1 MSTSRRGSRTL
12 VRRGAVAVVVVGCAG
27 GLLLGAGASPR
38 ATALGAVDLAGA
50 RPYAVLAGGTVTG
63 SGTSSIT
70 GDVGGSTVG
79 GLDGAATGTVR
90 TGGATAQALADLG
103 GADGAVAARPVTAVL
118 RRVSGTL
125 GPGTYGVSGA
135 IDVQGVLTLDAG
147 GDADAT
153 FVLKTDSRFTTGG
166 GTAVTLAGGARAC
179 NVFWLAGGSAT
190 VDGTV
195 VGTVFARSGIT
206 VRSGATVTGRLLSRS
221 GAVRLE
227 GATVRVPTD
236 CDGATPVTGPPR
248 PADGGYDGNTRPPGG
263 AEIVAARGAEP
274 PGDAGTAGAGRGAA
288 RAGRSPDR
296 SPNRSPDR
304 RAAGGGAGG
313 GTGGQVT
320 GAAPA
325 RPGAGRTREP
335 GRTEP
340 PGRTAGSGAGS
351 SSRSPARVPPMSGAS
366 PASRAT
372 TTTAR
377 AAARAAAGRPGP
389 GTPAARPAPAGG
401 VPAATDPGTGTGPPP
416 RPAAPTERTRRW
428 PSWTYPTPRSLG
440 PDPPP
445 VTHRN
450 GSCRFRGLPGERLP
464 G

>member
-1 MSTSRRGSRTL
+1 MSTSRRVSRTL

-27 GLLLGAGASPR
+27 GLLLGAGATPR
-38 ATALGAVDLAGA
+38 ATALDAVDLAGA
-50 RPYAVLAGGTVTG
+50 QPYAVLAGGTVTG

-103 GADGAVAARPVTAVL
+103 GADGAVASRPVTAAL

-135 IDVQGVLTLDAG
+135 IDVQGLLTLDAG

-195 VGTVFARSGIT
+195 VGTVFARSGIS

-236 CDGATPVTGPPR
+236 CDGATPVPGPPK
-248 PADGGYDGNTRPPGG
+248 PADGGRDGNTRPPSG
-263 AEIVAARGAEP
+263 AGIVAARDAEP
-274 PGDAGTAGAGRGAA
+274 RGDAGRAGAGRGADRGAA
-288 RAGRSPDR
+288 RADRSPDR
-296 SPNRSPDR
+296 PLDRGPDR
-304 RAAGGGAGG
+304 RAAGAGAGG
-313 GTGGQVT
+313 GTGGE
-320 GAAPA
+320 GGSPAPA
-325 RPGAGRTREP
+325 RPGAGRTPEP
-335 GRTEP
+335 GP
-340 PGRTAGSGAGS
+340 AGTAGAD
-351 SSRSPARVPPMSGAS
+351 RRAR
-366 PASRAT
+366 
-372 TTTAR
+372 
-377 AAARAAAGRPGP
+377 
-389 GTPAARPAPAGG
+389 
-401 VPAATDPGTGTGPPP
+401 PGTGGAGAATTG
-416 RPAAPTERTRRW
+416 
-428 PSWTYPTPRSLG
+428 G
-440 PDPPP
+440 PDGAAGED
-445 VTHRN
+445 R
-450 GSCRFRGLPGERLP
+450 GERRGVVVTVP
-464 G
+464 GAGTAGVGGVVGLEGDDGGAGDDGTAGAGDTGGPTGSGGRGTRSD